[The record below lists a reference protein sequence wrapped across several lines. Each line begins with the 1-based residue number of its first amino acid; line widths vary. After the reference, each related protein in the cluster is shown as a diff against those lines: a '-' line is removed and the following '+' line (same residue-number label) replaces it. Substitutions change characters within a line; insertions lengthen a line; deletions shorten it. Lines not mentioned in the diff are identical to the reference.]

1 MYICR
6 PPFWESFLQLILDRC
21 RHLGWPRVNFW
32 LVFRAPEWC
41 FWWPTRGR
49 HMARKESEKAA
60 NGLGDILERGE
71 AAALRGIFWSCRGVL
86 AVFRGKF
93 FFLRVGASSGDL
105 QWVEEEILGRVRDI
119 HYCWGELVDIFLE
132 AGRILGRVLKLEQE
146 VFLEVWVSWRSEI
159 SWGSKL
165 HREFLRESLQ
175 TEEEKFVLWSHQK
188 HHFESGAFSFL
199 KIPLHSLLI

>member
-1 MYICR
+1 MGVILAAASWSVSPSRVATCH
-6 PPFWESFLQLILDRC
+6 FLVGFQ
-21 RHLGWPRVNFW
+21 GTRVVLLMANQRSTHGKKRIRKSCKR
-32 LVFRAPEWC
+32 FRRYFRERWGSC
-41 FWWPTRGR
+41 I
-49 HMARKESEKAA
+49 E
-60 NGLGDILERGE
+60 GDILKLQRG
-71 AAALRGIFWSCRGVL
+71 LGGFQ
-86 AVFRGKF
+86 GKI